1 MVARRK
7 ATEKEPT
14 KVEETQRK
22 NRVTETQ
29 RKPDTAM
36 PTKDR
41 GRDEMG
47 WRHREMGVSERA
59 RERQVEGESERAFFS
74 CGLSLRRLGPWEM
87 L

>member
-1 MVARRK
+1 MVAKGK

-14 KVEETQRK
+14 KVAETQRK

-36 PTKDR
+36 LTKDR

-47 WRHREMGVSERA
+47 WRHREMG
-59 RERQVEGESERAFFS
+59 ESERAFFS
-74 CGLSLRRLGPWEM
+74 CGLSLWRLGPWEM